1 MGQKCLVPKRKKEVT
16 SGFERHRGTKWP
28 QTAPK
33 TPSTTRTQNFF
44 FRTFRDI
51 NVFFTRCNFCRYFLG
66 LPFIFDPIE
75 MLASRQLLFDT
86 LHTNQWW
93 SPQCSYSKFFVC
105 YLMVSE
111 TPKKVCDCSIFSY
124 NQSGRFLSSS
134 RSQRSRTKCDSA
146 CIFSKLHIGDVWIF
160 CASDL

>member
-16 SGFERHRGTKWP
+16 SGFERHRGTKWT

-33 TPSTTRTQNFF
+33 TTSTTRTQNFF

-66 LPFIFDPIE
+66 LPFIFDLIE

-93 SPQCSYSKFFVC
+93 SPQCSYSKFFVTLWLVKRPRK
-105 YLMVSE
+105 YV
-111 TPKKVCDCSIFSY
+111 TVVFFHTIKVAD
-124 NQSGRFLSSS
+124 SSH
-134 RSQRSRTKCDSA
+134 Q
-146 CIFSKLHIGDVWIF
+146 VV
-160 CASDL
+160 ASDQEQNVILHVSLVNCT